1 MGRNDL
7 ITGNVWEDYSNK
19 VQERMNNPKY
29 LGEFSEEEAKAK
41 GLKLVVADFG
51 AEACGDAV
59 RLYWL
64 VDPETNIIKDARF
77 KSFGCGTAIAS
88 SDMMTELTIGK
99 TIDEATKITNL
110 DVEKALRD
118 TEDKPAFPPQ
128 KMHCSVMAYDVIIE
142 AAAKY
147 KGVDSKSLRDEEIVC
162 ECARTTRGEIEE
174 IIKTHHCKTVEELQK
189 YTKAGTYC
197 KSCVAPGGHEEKAVY
212 LVDILAEMNE
222 NSTENK
228 DEPKQEETEEK
239 FENLTLLQKI
249 KKIEDIINQKIR
261 PALAMDGG
269 SLELIDVKEDEDGLK
284 LMIRYLGA
292 CQGCASSSST
302 LWAIEQELINHTG
315 YEKIKV
321 IEVK

>member
-1 MGRNDL
+1 
-7 ITGNVWEDYSNK
+7 
-19 VQERMNNPKY
+19 
-29 LGEFSEEEAKAK
+29 
-41 GLKLVVADFG
+41 
-51 AEACGDAV
+51 
-59 RLYWL
+59 
-64 VDPETNIIKDARF
+64 
-77 KSFGCGTAIAS
+77 
-88 SDMMTELTIGK
+88 MMTELTIGK

-118 TEDKPAFPPQ
+118 TPDKPAFPPQ

-147 KGVDSKSLRDEEIVC
+147 KGVDADTLRNEEIVC

-174 IIKTHHCKTVEELQK
+174 IIKTHNCKTVEELQQ

-212 LVDILAEMNE
+212 LVDILAEMNKD
-222 NSTENK
+222 NSTESQNVETK
-228 DEPKQEETEEK
+228 SEESEEK

-249 KKIEDIINQKIR
+249 KKIEEIINQKIR

-269 SLELIDVKEDEDGLK
+269 SLELIDISEDEDGLK

-302 LWAIEQELINHTG
+302 LWAIEQELINNTE

-321 IEVK
+321 VEVK

>member
-7 ITGNVWEDYSNK
+7 ITGNVWEEYSNK

-29 LGEFSEEEAKAK
+29 LGEFTEEEAKK
-41 GLKLVVADFG
+41 RGLKLVVADFG

-59 RLYWL
+59 RLFWL
-64 VDPETNIIKDARF
+64 VEPETNIIKDARF

-99 TIDEATKITNL
+99 SVDEATKITNL

-118 TEDKPAFPPQ
+118 EPNTPAFPPQ

-147 KGVDSKSLRDEEIVC
+147 KGVDSKSLRDKEIVC

-174 IIKTHHCKTVEELQK
+174 IIKKHNCKTVEELQK

-212 LVDILAEMNE
+212 LVDILAEMNK
-222 NSTENK
+222 NSTENSTK
-228 DEPKQEETEEK
+228 TTEEK

-249 KKIEDIINQKIR
+249 KKIEEIINEKIR

-269 SLELIDVKEDEDGLK
+269 SLELIDVRVDEDGLK
-284 LMIRYLGA
+284 LMIKYLGA
-292 CQGCASSSST
+292 CSGCASSSST

-315 YEKIKV
+315 YDKIKV
-321 IEVK
+321 IEVH